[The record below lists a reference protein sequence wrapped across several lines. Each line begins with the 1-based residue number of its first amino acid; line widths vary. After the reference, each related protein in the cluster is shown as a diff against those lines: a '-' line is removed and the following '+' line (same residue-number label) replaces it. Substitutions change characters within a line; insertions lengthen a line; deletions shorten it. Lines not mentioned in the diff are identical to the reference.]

1 MKHRLGLIGA
11 GKNARNHALYYKDRP
26 DVELVA
32 IADPDDDARDRL
44 ADQVGARGVSD
55 HTQLLDDVEAV
66 VISSPNFLHAEH
78 AVACAQAGKHV
89 YIEKPIGLTL
99 DQTAAVTD
107 AVRQAGVASAVGF
120 SVRLSREVQTLL
132 RLATEGQI
140 GQLASIWSRRLVY
153 LPDEVFRGWR
163 ADPGRSGGLLMEV
176 NIHELD
182 WMRLIGGPVESVYAR
197 TAGGSAEHPRAN
209 DHVWATL
216 NFKNATVGTH
226 EGGWRCANTNF
237 YKGVCGSVGG
247 AATNEWGQGLV
258 YTPLGGAAEPI
269 ELDEPMDL
277 RGRWLDA
284 IAGGPPVPCDADW
297 GMEVMRIAEA
307 VLRSA
312 ETGRVVRMDGVDA
325 PTVTEPPVASSLV

>member
-1 MKHRLGLIGA
+1 MQHRLGLIGA
-11 GKNARNHALYYKDRP
+11 GKNARNHALYYADRP
-26 DVELVA
+26 DVDLVA
-32 IADPDDDARDRL
+32 IADPDPAARARL
-44 ADQVGARGVSD
+44 ADQVNARGVAD
-55 HTQLLDDVEAV
+55 YTQLLDDVDAV

-78 AVACAQAGKHV
+78 AIACARAGKHV
-89 YIEKPIGLTL
+89 YIEKPIGLNL
-99 DQTAAVTD
+99 DQTEAVTH
-107 AVRQAGVASAVGF
+107 AVRQAGIASAVGF
-120 SVRLSREVQTLL
+120 SVRLTREVQTLL
-132 RLATEGQI
+132 RLTTEGQI

-153 LPDEVFRGWR
+153 LPDDMFRGWR
-163 ADPGRSGGLLMEV
+163 ADPDRSGGLLMEV

-197 TAGGSAEHPRAN
+197 TAGGTTERPRAN

-216 NFKNATVGTH
+216 NFKNSAVGTH

-237 YKGVCGSVGG
+237 YKGVCGTVGG

-258 YTPLGGAAEPI
+258 YTPLGGAAEPV

-277 RGRWLDA
+277 RGRWLNA

-297 GMEVMRIAEA
+297 GMEIMRIAEA

-312 ETGRVVRMDGVDA
+312 ETGQVIRLDEVKGTSTPNPA
-325 PTVTEPPVASSLV
+325 LASSGV